1 MPLLALPV
9 LWTVHAAAAS
19 AFVGPVGPRAGA
31 ATGTSPDREPPT
43 AGNGFSRED
52 VRSLLRHRQIA
63 GSALDL
69 GSREKYESDGEDK
82 GRALA
87 VDPADGDMTLA
98 GALIAI
104 VTAAVLHIRC
114 ISLLPSHFS
123 GSCFPPTMRNPRTPP
138 RFNRFMVASTSR
150 CGSITATPE

>member
-52 VRSLLRHRQIA
+52 VRSLLRHRHALVIA
-63 GSALDL
+63 GEDVTTALQVA
-69 GSREKYESDGEDK
+69 ESLADVGASVVVGCLHPEHPRVQRAALKITERCAD
-82 GRALA
+82 RIALA
-87 VDPADGDMTLA
+87 TAVSQMA
-98 GALIAI
+98 GKM
-104 VTAAVLHIRC
+104 VC
-114 ISLLPSHFS
+114 KS
-123 GSCFPPTMRNPRTPP
+123 GVQWEVKMASRNSGCLR
-138 RFNRFMVASTSR
+138 R
-150 CGSITATPE
+150 